1 MGELLKWEITQKMRD
16 EWTTCKDQ
24 HNCGISSLYFLKLI
38 DKDLATK
45 INDRKKNI
53 SKEQLLKIIQNS
65 GVNTKL
71 TFKPIRQDDADII
84 KNMDK
89 IRKDLDGGYA
99 TIIALCKTNEC
110 DNPYIVLFLS
120 DGGIDY
126 MVDTHT
132 EITYNSEKGLS
143 DFEVFTD
150 PYTSMEFIYTQ
161 NNNNNNN
168 NINNDKLDSLEKLQK
183 QHKIKIENSQRKTLR
198 KTHKLNSIST
208 PELVHFICADSGT
221 CMAFGI
227 ENDKIKKLFNNYIDF
242 KYVSSLKRIGEV
254 SANGFVT
261 QLEYKRNNYK
271 SHAILKS
278 SVKYEADNLYY
289 EYLVGKMFINTKTK
303 IFPCFLETY
312 GCYMYTSRR
321 NWQSIKEIKRG
332 TPTEKIDLTKLLYLN
347 NNINEHNLRNSCESS
362 LYFTIL
368 IENIKNAQTLSSN
381 LLNTTFLT
389 QDLASVLYQ
398 IYMPLSQLSTSFT
411 HYDLHDENVLVY
423 KPFGENSNKYITFH
437 YHLSNKKII
446 TFKSKY
452 LVKIIDYGRSFFKD
466 GNQNS
471 KIIYEALCEEPKCNI
486 EDVTGTCGDEVGY
499 GYLNNP
505 TEEYNITP
513 IKQNMSHD
521 LRLLKMILNKLKDN
535 RESLKVKMQ
544 NINSLELKTFTQ
556 IYSILS
562 NVIYTGNFGTAER
575 TDSGL
580 DSKIHNVSDAYTVI
594 EGVVSSPDYKNMNN
608 TNYNTLNGGDLHIYT
623 NKPMKFIPDILNNK
637 TKSLDKIKTKIKTKT
652 KTLKNITL

>member
-1 MGELLKWEITQKMRD
+1 MGDKLLKWEITQKMRD
-16 EWTTCKDQ
+16 EWTTCKGQ
-24 HNCGISSLYFLKLI
+24 HNCGISSLSFLKLI
-38 DKDLATK
+38 DNDLATK
-45 INDRKKNI
+45 INDRQKNI
-53 SKEQLLKIIQNS
+53 SKEQLLKLIQSS
-65 GVNTKL
+65 GINKHL
-71 TFKPIRQDDADII
+71 TFKTIRQDDSTTI
-84 KNMDK
+84 KYMDQ

-99 TIIALCKTNEC
+99 TIIALCKTMQC

-120 DGGIDY
+120 EDGIDY
-126 MVDTHT
+126 MLDPHT
-132 EITYNSEKGLS
+132 EKIYNSEIGLS
-143 DFEVFTD
+143 EFEVFTD
-150 PYTSMEFIYTQ
+150 PFISIDFIYTQ
-161 NNNNNNN
+161 NNNNI

-183 QHKIKIENSQRKTLR
+183 QHKIKIENSRRKTLR
-198 KTHKLNSIST
+198 KTHNLNNIST
-208 PELVHFICADSGT
+208 PELVHFICADSGI

-227 ENDKIKKLFNNYIDF
+227 ENNKIKQLFNNYIDF
-242 KYVSSLKRIGEV
+242 KYASTLKRIGEV

-278 SVKYEADNLYY
+278 SVKPEADNLYY
-289 EYLVGKMFINTKTK
+289 EFLVGNLFINTKTK

-312 GCYMYTSRR
+312 GCYMYTSKR
-321 NWQSIKEIKRG
+321 NWQSIKDIKRG
-332 TPTEKIDLTKLLYLN
+332 TATEKLDLSKLLYLN
-347 NNINEHNLRNSCESS
+347 NNIDEHNLRNSCEYSQ
-362 LYFTIL
+362 YFTIL
-368 IENIKNAQTLSSN
+368 IENIKDAQSLRSN

-398 IYMPLSQLSTSFT
+398 VYMPLSQLYTSFT
-411 HYDLHDENVLVY
+411 HYDLHDENVLIY
-423 KPFGENSNKYITFH
+423 KPFGEKSNKYITFH
-437 YHLSNKKII
+437 YHLSKTKII

-452 LVKIIDYGRSFFKD
+452 LVKIIDYGRSFFRID
-466 GNQNS
+466 NNQNS
-471 KIIYEALCEEPKCNI
+471 KELYEALCEEPKCNI
-486 EDVTGTCGDEVGY
+486 EDTTGECGDEVGY

-544 NINSLELKTFTQ
+544 NINSLDLNTFTQ

-562 NVIYTGNFGTAER
+562 NVIYTGNFGTTER

-580 DSKIHNVSDAYTVI
+580 DSKIHNVTDAYIVI
-594 EGVVSSPDYKNMNN
+594 EGVISSPDYKNMNN
-608 TNYNTLNGGDLHIYT
+608 TNYNNDTLNGGDLHIYT
-623 NKPMKFIPDILNNK
+623 NKPMKFIPAIINNK
-637 TKSLDKIKTKIKTKT
+637 TKSLDKIKTKT